1 MRIDPHIHLG
11 GAIPIDF
18 LWEVIQEYGLSYLAE
33 SRDDIVKAVTF
44 AANEQYD
51 FHRFLHK
58 FDLFDQIPW
67 NEELLRLSI
76 LAVVRQLQ
84 KDNMDYVWLRFSI
97 NKYLTFM
104 NWHRVDLIQ
113 FIHATFEE
121 FAPGMVGLVLSLK
134 YESPK
139 VAQRQLTNLI
149 HQSEIKQCL
158 VGIDLVGDESVY
170 EPEFYAGLLRPW
182 RDAGKLLFAH
192 VGETRSAFNVMS
204 AIQEV
209 GVTEICHGIRAVN
222 FPEIIEAA
230 NQHDV
235 CFHMTITSNLLTKA
249 ITTLHEHPV
258 NEFLRRGAKVT
269 MGTDDPVVC
278 STTLDRE
285 FKLLSELL
293 SQRYDYDSDKTSAVI
308 AQLTDMAEERCFKK

>member
-1 MRIDPHIHLG
+1 MRIDPHIHLS

-18 LWEVIQEYGLSYLAE
+18 LWEVIQEYGLFYLAE
-33 SRDDIVKAVTF
+33 NRDDVTRAVTF
-44 AANEQYD
+44 TANEQYD

-76 LAVVRQLQ
+76 LAVAEQLQ
-84 KDNMDYVWLRFSI
+84 KDNIDYVWLRFSI

-104 NWHRVDLIQ
+104 NWHRIDLIQ
-113 FIHATFEE
+113 FIHATFEKY
-121 FAPGMVGLVLSLK
+121 APGMVGLVLSLK

-139 VAQRQLTNLI
+139 AAQRQLANLI
-149 HQSEIKQCL
+149 HQTDIKQCL
-158 VGIDLVGDESVY
+158 VGIDLVGDEAVY
-170 EPEFYAGLLRPW
+170 ESEFYAGLLRPW

-204 AIQEV
+204 AIQDV
-209 GVTEICHGIRAVN
+209 GVTEVCHGIRAIH

-249 ITTLHEHPV
+249 ITTLCEHPL

-269 MGTDDPVVC
+269 MGTDDPVIC

-285 FKLLSELL
+285 FGLLSELL
-293 SQRYDYDSDKTSAVI
+293 SRRYDYDETKILAVRT
-308 AQLTDMAEERCFKK
+308 QLADIAEERCFRK